1 MKNKLL
7 LLLMIPVVYG
17 LSACNDPEKANF
29 YNQETR
35 VDQMGLDF
43 INNAIDGGRTEVEL
57 STLAARISQNPKV
70 VDFAKMMVQDHTAAT
85 IELKKI
91 RDKELVNPTE
101 GISEEHRQ
109 LVDSLAKL
117 TGTDFD
123 KAYSRQMTAD
133 HQEAV
138 DLFEVGSEVRTP
150 AIQSF
155 ARKTLPT
162 IEKHLEAAKALENS
176 LK

>member
-7 LLLMIPVVYG
+7 LFLIIAVVYG
-17 LSACNDPEKANF
+17 LSACNDPEKANY

-35 VDQMGLDF
+35 VDQMGLAF
-43 INNAIDGGRTEVEL
+43 INNAIDAGRTEVEL

-70 VDFAKMMVQDHTAAT
+70 VDFAKMMIQDHTAAT

-91 RDKELVNPTE
+91 RDKELVNAKA
-101 GISEEHRQ
+101 GISQEHRQ

-117 TGTDFD
+117 SGADFD

-133 HQEAV
+133 HHEAV
-138 DLFEVGSEVRTP
+138 ELFEVGSDVRTP
-150 AIQSF
+150 SVQSF
-155 ARKTLPT
+155 ARRTLPT
-162 IEKHLEAAKALENS
+162 IERHLEAAVALENS